1 MMTNR
6 TASHPHT
13 SRKGRVLLVACAAIL
28 IGLTGCRESEQDRII
43 DFDPGVYKGKEDTPL
58 SQETLDEL
66 RRRAAIQE
74 TP

>member
-1 MMTNR
+1 MMMNR
-6 TASHPHT
+6 TTIHPDR

-66 RRRAAIQE
+66 RSRAAIQE